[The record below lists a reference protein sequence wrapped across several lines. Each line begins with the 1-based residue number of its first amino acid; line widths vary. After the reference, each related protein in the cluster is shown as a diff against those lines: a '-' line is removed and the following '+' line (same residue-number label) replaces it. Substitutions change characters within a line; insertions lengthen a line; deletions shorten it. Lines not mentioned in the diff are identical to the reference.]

1 MTRPRPSSLIALAVA
16 AALGFILLRVV
27 YRAVFGGATTG
38 ETLLWVLPRLRLS
51 GPFSH
56 IVLFG
61 PVKLEGLLT
70 AVWSALPF
78 AALILATGIV
88 VAMVDLRSLVFLI
101 PRITWGRATFVAL
114 VIALSTLPTLV
125 ESAKKTQYFAKVRG
139 ISKRRV
145 LFVPFLENT
154 LERAV
159 GIAKALHARGVVV
172 REEPVGLAEPEGIV
186 RFEGFSIPSR
196 GVSEISWTVPHPSL
210 TLLTGETGV
219 GKTSVLEALAWVLDY
234 PHPVPIVGSVIG
246 TGGPSTVG
254 YVPHDPRSLFLAGSV
269 VDEVALGLVM
279 QGVSRREARNRAE
292 QELAQWGLT
301 HLRERH
307 PGEIS
312 EGEAVLVGILSVLV
326 LSPTLVLLD
335 EPLAVLDSS
344 RRSQVVCA
352 LAEYSRDS
360 GATVLMTDH
369 GHVSTSQWPGGFV
382 QLGSKGITSGAF
394 VPPTTEVPARN
405 AVPRP
410 EADVV
415 FQVENLQS
423 SKGQG
428 LVLRGLDLEI
438 RRGESVVVVGDNG
451 VGKTTLLE
459 ELFERSDSDPSR
471 IAYVPTN
478 PAEMFVR
485 ETLAEELA
493 FTDRELGLPD
503 GFTNATLESLLP
515 GQWRAEVVE
524 RAHLTH
530 PRDLSRGQQTAVAIA
545 LQLSHKPAVLALDEP
560 TRGLDSG
567 AKAALAEVLAC
578 VQETGTAIIS
588 ASHDDDFVAGR
599 HDHLLRLVGGTLTP
613 LEGGVLHA

>member
-1 MTRPRPSSLIALAVA
+1 MLLALAA
-16 AALGFILLRVV
+16 LAALGFIMLRVV
-27 YRAVFGGATTG
+27 YRAAFGGATSG
-38 ETLLWVLPRLRLS
+38 ETVLWVLPRLRLP

-61 PVKLEGLLT
+61 PVTGEGLL
-70 AVWSALPF
+70 AAAWSALPF
-78 AALILATGIV
+78 AAVILATGIL

-101 PRITWGRATFVAL
+101 PRIRWGRATFIAFVL
-114 VIALSTLPTLV
+114 ALSILPTLL
-125 ESAKKTQYFAKVRG
+125 ETARRTQYFATVRG
-139 ISKRRV
+139 ISKRRL
-145 LFVPFLENT
+145 LFVPFLEKT
-154 LERAV
+154 LERAI

-172 REEPVGLAEPEGIV
+172 RPGTNTLSGDEMPVQLE
-186 RFEGFSIPSR
+186 RFAIPSR
-196 GVSEISWTVPHPSL
+196 GVSEISWTVPRQSL
-210 TLLTGETGV
+210 ILLTGETGA
-219 GKTSVLEALAWVLDY
+219 GKTSFMEALAGVLDY
-234 PHPVPIVGSVIG
+234 PHPVPTTGSLG
-246 TGGPSTVG
+246 TVGGPSTVG

-279 QGVSRREARNRAE
+279 RGVSRREARNQAE
-292 QELAQWGLT
+292 QALTQWGLAP
-301 HLRERH
+301 LGERH

-312 EGEAVLVGILSVLV
+312 EGEAVLVGIVSVLV

-344 RRSQVVCA
+344 RRDQVVEA
-352 LAEYSRDS
+352 LAEYSRAS
-360 GATVLMTDH
+360 RAIVLMTDH
-369 GHVSTSQWPGGFV
+369 GQVDSARWPGSVV
-382 QLGSKGITSGAF
+382 QLSSQGITSGAF
-394 VPPTTEVPARN
+394 AAPAAESPARGV
-405 AVPRP
+405 VPRP

-415 FQVENLQS
+415 FQVENLEASQ
-423 SKGQG
+423 GQR
-428 LVLRGLDLEI
+428 LILSDLTLEI

-459 ELFERSDSDPSR
+459 ELFRRSGSQPSR

-478 PAEMFVR
+478 PADMFVR
-485 ETLAEELA
+485 ETLADELA
-493 FTDRELGLPD
+493 FADRELALPE
-503 GFTNATLESLLP
+503 GFTSATLESLLP
-515 GQWRAEVVE
+515 GQWRAEVLE

-588 ASHDDDFVAGR
+588 ASHDDDFVAGQ
-599 HDHLLRLVGGTLTP
+599 HDHLLRLVGGTLVP
-613 LEGGVLHA
+613 LEGGVVHA